1 MNADTVKN
9 SNPNWV
15 IPTNE
20 ENATGDDEN
29 EEVFFFKKNQ
39 LNIKVIPIQLFIQLI
54 DDYHKL
60 PTAERIHQETQ

>member
-29 EEVFFFKKNQ
+29 EEVFFLKK
-39 LNIKVIPIQLFIQLI
+39 PTE
-54 DDYHKL
+54 HKSH
-60 PTAERIHQETQ
+60 PNTTIYSVDR